1 MNDLAGPPGTPAQYF
16 RQWPIYAGI
25 ALAGIAIV
33 TIFFVI
39 EPPAKI
45 DENLCPVGRKPTR
58 QTILFLDTSDP
69 LTPKHHAELERLVT
83 ELQQPGVNP
92 DTEDFYVAP
101 GEALIVYK
109 LALSWH
115 NLQPFMEVCN
125 PGDNPNDWDWKKD
138 LTRGKAFALRNWK
151 RFEDQIKE
159 LFPEEPE
166 AEMPRSPILENLA
179 VIVPRHAPSK
189 RNLSS
194 EKLHHTHIILFSD
207 LLQHSDLLSHYG
219 PYPKANEFLDTP
231 GLREL
236 ATDLTRVNVTI
247 FRLERSRYARWQ
259 TRDHYYWWTEL
270 VREFGGSVRWQQSL

>member
-1 MNDLAGPPGTPAQYF
+1 MNELARPPGTPARYL
-16 RQWPIYAGI
+16 RQWLMYAAI
-25 ALAGIAIV
+25 ALAGIV
-33 TIFFVI
+33 VVMIFFVI
-39 EPPAKI
+39 ERPAKI
-45 DENLCPVGRKPTR
+45 DENLCPVDSKPTR

-92 DTEDFYVAP
+92 DTEDFYIAP

-125 PGDNPNDWDWKKD
+125 PGDNPDDWDWKKD

-151 RFEDQIKE
+151 RFEDRIKE
-159 LFPEEPE
+159 LFPKEPE

-179 VIVPRHAPSK
+179 VIVPRHTPSK
-189 RNLSS
+189 RNLAS
-194 EKLHHTHIILFSD
+194 EKMHHTHLILFSD

-219 PYPKANEFLDTP
+219 PYPKAKEFLDTP